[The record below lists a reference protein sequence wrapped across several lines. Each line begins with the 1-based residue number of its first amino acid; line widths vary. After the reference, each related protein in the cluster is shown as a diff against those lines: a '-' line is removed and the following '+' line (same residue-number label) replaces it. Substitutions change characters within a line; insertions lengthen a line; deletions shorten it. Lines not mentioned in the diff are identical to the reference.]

1 MSGLAGAS
9 GLAQPEGLDW
19 IRSCGGPEAT
29 RSPLASNP
37 RPRSLLCVTMT
48 PSKGAF
54 SSGAA
59 SELIFMKI
67 VSRLSGVL
75 ELEGREAGELR
86 QGELRELLGGCCG
99 NVDFKKSSPVER
111 EKRNR

>member
-9 GLAQPEGLDW
+9 GLAQPEGLGW
-19 IRSCGGPEAT
+19 IRSWGGPEAT
-29 RSPLASNP
+29 SSPLASNP

-54 SSGAA
+54 SSGAP

-67 VSRLSGVL
+67 VSRLSVVL
-75 ELEGREAGELR
+75 ELEDREAGELR
-86 QGELRELLGGCCG
+86 QGAAGGLLW
-99 NVDFKKSSPVER
+99 
-111 EKRNR
+111 